1 MNEAQR
7 HTAQGLAE
15 PPAEEFATDHF
26 SNDHFN
32 NDQAVES
39 AALASAAAIQHLV
52 AERNALRNRLLAQ
65 ERDLAAMRALNEDL
79 RRKLVMVH
87 QHFVDAAKNMVG
99 RFEQFGGTLREVV
112 QEAHT
117 GPAPREDAAPAS
129 LVQRLAE
136 QAPPAQAAAK
146 ANGAEPLTA

>member
-7 HTAQGLAE
+7 HAAQGMGEA
-15 PPAEEFATDHF
+15 PAEDFAGDHF
-26 SNDHFN
+26 A

-52 AERNALRNRLLAQ
+52 SERNALRNRLLAQ

-79 RRKLVMVH
+79 RRKLVMLH

-117 GPAPREDAAPAS
+117 GPQPREDGAPPAS
-129 LVQRLAE
+129 LAQRLAE
-136 QAPPAQAAAK
+136 QAQAPAQTAK
-146 ANGAEPLTA
+146 ANGAEPPAA

>member
-7 HTAQGLAE
+7 HVAQGMGDI
-15 PPAEEFATDHF
+15 PPDDFA
-26 SNDHFN
+26 

-52 AERNALRNRLLAQ
+52 GERNALRNRLLAQ
-65 ERDLAAMRALNEDL
+65 ERDLAALRALNEDL
-79 RRKLVMVH
+79 RRKLVMLH

-99 RFEQFGGTLREVV
+99 RLEQFGGTLREVV

-117 GPAPREDAAPAS
+117 GPAPRDERVPAS

-136 QAPPAQAAAK
+136 QTAAGHAGK
-146 ANGAEPLTA
+146 ANGVEPPADA